1 MESIYDSGIP
11 PTSDIDYIVFTS
23 HDHLLALPYCD
34 VIQIVDSPSST
45 FLPHMP
51 HAIRGVIDYMGE
63 AIPLIDTRIRL
74 SEKSRKEE
82 VDDFVK
88 TFMLRKQDHLN
99 WIENLKNS
107 VNKDEIISVQKDP
120 HQCAFGKWYD
130 TYVPHTLKLASYMKR
145 FDVPHKAIHYLA
157 VQAEKLLQE
166 GQKEQART
174 LIEKAEN
181 EELIRLIELFDGFE
195 DQMRQSYR
203 EYALII
209 VNNGRKF
216 ALAVDSIKYFEKM
229 DEIVD
234 KVPLLG
240 INNQRMVRGI
250 GRKKVNERTE
260 DVIILDLPVFLD
272 FEG

>member
-1 MESIYDSGIP
+1 MESMYDSGIL

-145 FDVPHKAIHYLA
+145 FDVPHKAI
-157 VQAEKLLQE
+157 Q
-166 GQKEQART
+166 
-174 LIEKAEN
+174 
-181 EELIRLIELFDGFE
+181 
-195 DQMRQSYR
+195 
-203 EYALII
+203 YALII

>member
-1 MESIYDSGIP
+1 
-11 PTSDIDYIVFTS
+11 
-23 HDHLLALPYCD
+23 
-34 VIQIVDSPSST
+34 
-45 FLPHMP
+45 
-51 HAIRGVIDYMGE
+51 
-63 AIPLIDTRIRL
+63 
-74 SEKSRKEE
+74 
-82 VDDFVK
+82 
-88 TFMLRKQDHLN
+88 
-99 WIENLKNS
+99 
-107 VNKDEIISVQKDP
+107 
-120 HQCAFGKWYD
+120 
-130 TYVPHTLKLASYMKR
+130 
-145 FDVPHKAIHYLA
+145 
-157 VQAEKLLQE
+157 
-166 GQKEQART
+166 